1 MTFYHPKYYAALRK
15 RAREQ
20 AIQETV
26 PHNDIEEA
34 NKLTSSQATS
44 DKPAS
49 PEPRAQ
55 APSHKPQAPGSERQ
69 GTSDK
74 TQA

>member
-1 MTFYHPKYYAALRK
+1 MMIFRHPKYYSELRK

-34 NKLTSSQATS
+34 NKLTSNEELESLKKYVKEKK
-44 DKPAS
+44 KPI
-49 PEPRAQ
+49 
-55 APSHKPQAPGSERQ
+55 
-69 GTSDK
+69 
-74 TQA
+74 

>member
-1 MTFYHPKYYAALRK
+1 MIWYHPKYYAELRK
-15 RAREQ
+15 QRR
-20 AIQETV
+20 
-26 PHNDIEEA
+26 
-34 NKLTSSQATS
+34 KLTSSQATS

-55 APSHKPQAPGSERQ
+55 AASQKQQAPGSERQ
-69 GTSDK
+69 GTSGK